1 MNIKMLEYNLNG
13 DLKNLVWLKT
23 KPQTQEMKQRISTL
37 KIFIHHKQEQLD
49 HYNKTGLMRL

>member
-1 MNIKMLEYNLNG
+1 MLEYNLNG

-49 HYNKTGLMRL
+49 HYNKTGMMRL